1 MMYSVIVV
9 STLAVMLAL
18 FTVQVSSKP
27 SRIELQQNIIIT
39 DDEKD
44 VPVPENLDMMSAML
58 ESIIGSKDIMQI
70 PDADPEGLDN
80 LKERC
85 IFGTRVCNLHCV
97 AKGKRY
103 GRCVHGRCVCY

>member
-1 MMYSVIVV
+1 MFSLVKFLLVLSLIVV
-9 STLAVMLAL
+9 S
-18 FTVQVSSKP
+18 VSAASFQ
-27 SRIELQQNIIIT
+27 SL